1 MKKIYKRNF
10 ENLMKFLGLIII
22 ILTGYI
28 ANIGSGY
35 VERTVPKVV
44 NKTIYVIKRVSNIDD
59 RSPLVESSSPSIN
72 NQKVSPLLNEI
83 LVTFDEP
90 MQNDSYSLID
100 CGGIVPNLTGIP
112 KFIDNQT
119 IRIPVNLKPDT
130 EYQICFNSNQSIR
143 SNFVDLSGNS
153 ARRYELKF
161 KTDKFDSVALKKEK
175 PKNIKLKEKTID
187 NSILDQLKVMCN
199 NTIDLINQNGIEV
212 TKKMLLE
219 NNNLFVKN
227 DSYVFIIDLD
237 GIMIAHPLSPGL
249 NENNIIDVR
258 DINGNRFIYN
268 IIQTAKNK
276 GSGVI
281 DYFWPRPD
289 HNIPVKKSTY
299 FQKVSGSDY
308 IVCAGVYRDN
318 EHLQ

>member
-1 MKKIYKRNF
+1 MKTMYKRNLEHF
-10 ENLMKFLGLIII
+10 MKFLGLIII

-28 ANIGSGY
+28 TNIGSGY
-35 VERTVPKVV
+35 IERTVPKVI
-44 NKTIYVIKRVSNIDD
+44 NKSIYVIKRVSNIDD
-59 RSPLVESSSPSIN
+59 RSPLVESTCPSIN
-72 NQKVSPLLNEI
+72 DQEVSPLLNEI

-90 MQNDSYSLID
+90 MKNDSYSLID
-100 CGGIVPNLTGIP
+100 CGGIAPNLTGFP
-112 KFIDNQT
+112 KFIDNKT
-119 IRIPVNLKPDT
+119 IRIPVNLEPET

-161 KTDKFDSVALKKEK
+161 KTDKFDSVALKQEK
-175 PKNIKLKEKTID
+175 SKNIKSKDKAID
-187 NSILDQLKVMCN
+187 DSILGQLKVMCN
-199 NTIDLINQNGIEV
+199 NTVDLINKNGIEV
-212 TKKMLLE
+212 TKKMVLE
-219 NNNLFVKN
+219 NTNQFVKN
-227 DSYVFIIDLD
+227 DSYVFIINLD

-258 DINGNRFIYN
+258 DKNGNRFIYN

-299 FQKVSGSDY
+299 FQKVSDSDY

-318 EHLQ
+318 ELL